1 MEIVL
6 PTLDVIR
13 CIAWS
18 MYMGLMLA
26 FATLS
31 IFSTIDI
38 ESYLEWFRKFGV
50 ILGLSLG
57 ATLLSSIVLIWFE
70 RGSYYPQSTLETI
83 GCVVGFGMWVSNM
96 VLEIW
101 TLDPIRKHDLGI
113 LDEQCNIETKRG
125 KALTHIR
132 LHALLCLG
140 AYSCALFIT

>member
-6 PTLDVIR
+6 STLDIIR
-13 CIAWS
+13 CVAWS
-18 MYMGLMLA
+18 MYMGLVLSFTA
-26 FATLS
+26 LS

-57 ATLLSSIVLIWFE
+57 ATLLPSIALIWFE
-70 RGSYYPQSTLETI
+70 RGSYYPQSTIETI
-83 GCVVGFGMWVSNM
+83 GCAIGFGMWVSNM

-101 TLDPIRKHDLGI
+101 TLDPIRKYDLGI
-113 LDEQCNIETKRG
+113 LDDQYNIEAKRN

-132 LHALLCLG
+132 LHALLCIG
-140 AYSCALFIT
+140 VYICVLFNT

>member
-1 MEIVL
+1 MEIGL
-6 PTLDVIR
+6 STLNVIR
-13 CIAWS
+13 NVAWS
-18 MYMGLMLA
+18 MYMGLVLA

-31 IFSTIDI
+31 IFSKIDV

-57 ATLLSSIVLIWFE
+57 ATLLPSIVLIWFE

-83 GCVVGFGMWVSNM
+83 GYAVGLGMWISNM

-101 TLDPIRKHDLGI
+101 TLDPIRKYDLGI
-113 LDEQCNIETKRG
+113 LDEQQDITTKRG

-132 LHALLCLG
+132 LHAIFCIG
-140 AYSCALFIT
+140 AYFCVFING